1 MPELPEV
8 ETVRKVLLPIVKGRT
23 IKSIEVLREKT
34 IISGAKEF
42 QKALENQTF
51 LDVTR
56 IGKFLIFHLTND
68 LVFISH
74 LRMEGKYFEYNEG
87 EEHRKYARVIFHLDN
102 NKKLVYDDSRCFGI
116 IKLTSEKD
124 YRNDKEI
131 AQLGPEPF
139 QIKDADY
146 FIDRCK
152 KSTHPIKSTLLDQTL
167 MTGLGNIYADEVL
180 FASKINPFI
189 KAKDITKKQWED
201 IVRNAVRILNEAI
214 EMGGSTIKSYHP
226 GKDIDGNF
234 QTVIKAYG
242 KRYEDCP
249 NCGSKFHFTTI
260 GGRGSTYCP
269 FCQPLKQDK
278 LIVAIT
284 GKIASG
290 KSTVLANLK
299 DKGYPILSCDTI
311 VHDLYMNSDF
321 QRKLIEKLDI
331 KFEAGFNINELRL
344 MVAKDKKLKKKLEQF
359 VHPFVY
365 DIIAQ
370 EYSRFDKGVFF
381 VEVPL
386 LYESHGEDR
395 FDFVIALDINEKEQM
410 ERLKKRNLSS
420 SSLLKVIN
428 MNNKFDSY
436 KSKVDF
442 IINNDSTPDKL
453 NGQINLILN
462 KLKLLLN

>member
-8 ETVRKVLLPIVKGRT
+8 ETVKNVLLPIVKGRT
-23 IKSIEVLREKT
+23 IKSVEVLREKT

-51 LDVTR
+51 LDITR
-56 IGKFLIFHLTND
+56 IGKYLIFHLTND

-116 IKLTSEKD
+116 MKLTSEQE
-124 YRNDKEI
+124 YRKDKEI

-139 QIKDADY
+139 DIKDVNY
-146 FIDRCK
+146 LINRCK
-152 KSTHPIKSTLLDQTL
+152 KSNHPIKSTLLDQTL

-180 FASKINPFI
+180 FASKINPYI
-189 KAKDITKKQWED
+189 KAKDITKKQWQE
-201 IVRNAVRILNEAI
+201 IVNNSVRILNEAI

-234 QTVIKAYG
+234 QTAIKAYG
-242 KRYEDCP
+242 KRYEECP

-260 GGRGSTYCP
+260 NGRGSTYCP

-290 KSTVLANLK
+290 KSTVLENLK
-299 DKGYPILSCDTI
+299 NRKYPILSCDTI
-311 VHDLYMNSDF
+311 IHDLYMDPEF
-321 QRKLIEKLDI
+321 QQKLVKNLNIE
-331 KFEAGFNINELRL
+331 FEAGFNINELRI

-359 VHPFVY
+359 VHPCVY
-365 DIIAQ
+365 EVIAN
-370 EYSRFDKGVFF
+370 EYQKFNKGIFF

-386 LYESHGEDR
+386 LYESHGEDK
-395 FDFVIALDINEKEQM
+395 FDFVIALDINEKLQM

-420 SSLLKVIN
+420 SSLLQVIN
-428 MNNKFDSY
+428 ANNKFESY

-453 NGQINLILN
+453 DGQINLILN
-462 KLKLLLN
+462 KLKPLLS